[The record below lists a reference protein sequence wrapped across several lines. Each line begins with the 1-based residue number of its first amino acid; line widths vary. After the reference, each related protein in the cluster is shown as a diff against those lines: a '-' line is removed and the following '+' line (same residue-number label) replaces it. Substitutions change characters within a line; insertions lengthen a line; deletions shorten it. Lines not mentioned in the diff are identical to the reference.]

1 MKQEFKS
8 LGLKDMHPMQIEAL
22 VNFIGISLDMA
33 SQFDGDEAIEL
44 IEEEADNLIRLFG
57 GNGVKVELKVGID
70 QGD

>member
-1 MKQEFKS
+1 
-8 LGLKDMHPMQIEAL
+8 MQIEAL
-22 VNFIGISLDMA
+22 INFIGISLDMA
-33 SQFDGDEAIEL
+33 SQFEGDEAIEL